1 MTVSQVRRSGV
12 SFKAAFPSS
21 LHMTGQATNQNTLS
35 AILAVIRTGP
45 DVLRTRASDLPPVPR
60 LGIL

>member
-1 MTVSQVRRSGV
+1 M